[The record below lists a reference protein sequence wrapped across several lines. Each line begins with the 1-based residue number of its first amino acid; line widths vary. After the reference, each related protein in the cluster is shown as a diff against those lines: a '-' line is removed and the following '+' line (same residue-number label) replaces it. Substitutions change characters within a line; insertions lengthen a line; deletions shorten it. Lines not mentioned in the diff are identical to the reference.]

1 MKEERLKQL
10 EKSLEYNLITK
21 EEYEEKKKEI
31 EEMQEEPTEDK
42 FPEEEAQP
50 AGLKSDKI
58 LIVGIVL
65 ILIAFAAVFGWRYF
79 AAEEPQTIDDLHK
92 LNFKEK
98 LKEEQGY
105 LYKGAYSFVKF
116 DGSWY

>member
-42 FPEEEAQP
+42 FPEE
-50 AGLKSDKI
+50 
-58 LIVGIVL
+58 
-65 ILIAFAAVFGWRYF
+65 
-79 AAEEPQTIDDLHK
+79 
-92 LNFKEK
+92 
-98 LKEEQGY
+98 
-105 LYKGAYSFVKF
+105 
-116 DGSWY
+116 